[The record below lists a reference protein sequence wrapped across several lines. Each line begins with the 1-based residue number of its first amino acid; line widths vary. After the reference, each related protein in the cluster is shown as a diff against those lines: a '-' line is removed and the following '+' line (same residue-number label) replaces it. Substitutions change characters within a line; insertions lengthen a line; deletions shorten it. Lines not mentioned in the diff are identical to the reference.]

1 MELSKVGRARSFRR
15 RSIWLSGRRFMRLCS
30 ASGSRR
36 IARPLLFRRFNRDR
50 RRHPAIDSPPRGW
63 TSEVGAGVQGSCLG
77 TVIQIGL
84 PTELRGSPLLRDGTL
99 GTWRVILVSVPGE
112 AAASYDRTSPRGS
125 LGTVAARWFGLMDI
139 QAGATRSWF
148 ERFDWL
154 YAMQRRGWMSRG
166 SVGGVGSAAGE
177 GGAVSSCVRVLS
189 LSLCTPVSASAAAI
203 RGITIRH

>member
-1 MELSKVGRARSFRR
+1 MRRGRGRSRDPCSFGGSTGIGGDIPPSTRRRGGGLRKLERAFRARA
-15 RSIWLSGRRFMRLCS
+15 LGQ
-30 ASGSRR
+30 GSRLGCQLNSGG
-36 IARPLLFRRFNRDR
+36 ARCYGTAR
-50 RRHPAIDSPPRGW
+50 SVRG
-63 TSEVGAGVQGSCLG
+63 E
-77 TVIQIGL
+77 
-84 PTELRGSPLLRDGTL
+84 
-99 GTWRVILVSVPGE
+99 VILVSVPGE

-148 ERFDWL
+148 ERFGWL

-166 SVGGVGSAAGE
+166 SVGGVGSASGE